1 MMACEGPGSLTTW
14 TRTAVRALVLGL
26 ACLVCAAPVEARS
39 DDAARA
45 ATIARMLRF
54 VEWDVDAPGGALTV
68 AVVGN
73 PALGAALREACAAM
87 QPGGRTVSVVDVP
100 SSRGHAIANA
110 AVVVLGAGSATLASR
125 LSNQGVL
132 TVGDGDC
139 PDNGLVLNL
148 RHDGQRYSFSANP
161 AVAAK
166 AGVSLS
172 SRLLRLAH
180 IVN

>member
-1 MMACEGPGSLTTW
+1 MDGS
-14 TRTAVRALVLGL
+14 RRRA
-26 ACLVCAAPVEARS
+26 AREARS
-39 DDAARA
+39 RILRYELFPIELEDLLGLPILPGYT
-45 ATIARMLRF
+45 ATM
-54 VEWDVDAPGGALTV
+54 VLTQ
-68 AVVGN
+68 A
-73 PALGAALREACAAM
+73 EY
-87 QPGGRTVSVVDVP
+87 D
-100 SSRGHAIANA
+100 AIANA
-110 AVVVLGAGSATLASR
+110 AVVVLGASSATLAPR
-125 LSNQGVL
+125 LSDQGVL